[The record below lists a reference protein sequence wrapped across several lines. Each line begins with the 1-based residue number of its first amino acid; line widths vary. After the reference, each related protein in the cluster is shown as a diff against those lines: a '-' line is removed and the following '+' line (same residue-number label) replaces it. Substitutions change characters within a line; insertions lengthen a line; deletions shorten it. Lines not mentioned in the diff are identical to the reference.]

1 MTDHVARPQRAA
13 SFPRVDELRQLDRD
27 AYQTAEAR
35 RREQNHRDDVH
46 GLALP
51 PAHNPLYD
59 PEAHAP
65 IVGVPLET
73 AIARAREALAEKGQ
87 ANLHDRDEMIGAAYG
102 LHHALHVL
110 LAALDAE
117 GGGRR

>member
-1 MTDHVARPQRAA
+1 MTDHVSRPERAA
-13 SFPRVDELRQLDRD
+13 SSPRVDELRQLDRD

-59 PEAHAP
+59 PTADAP

-87 ANLHDRDEMIGAAYG
+87 ANLHDRDEMIRAAYG

-110 LAALDAE
+110 LAALDTE
-117 GGGRR
+117 DGGRR